1 MKARRM
7 ATRRRAQSACLP
19 CKARKARCSDF
30 RPCARCSQSRK
41 EDCLNDV
48 VIRGGTMSTSMSAVY
63 TSTADRRL
71 FAAYSSVGSPR
82 HKIPSPADSLN
93 FNSEINPKP
102 VFVSNNYTQSL
113 HEDYSQRRF
122 QMATSLNLQEST
134 STIPQ
139 APSFAVPADKQPSAL
154 LQSVLPPAFH
164 TCTANREPNG
174 VRPAEWVWEAAA
186 GPGQE
191 DPFREDWRRCQLLW
205 GKPPR
210 PTGCSN

>member
-1 MKARRM
+1 M

-30 RPCARCSQSRK
+30 RPCARCSQSGK

-48 VIRGGTMSTSMSAVY
+48 VIRGGTLSTSMSAVH

-93 FNSEINPKP
+93 FNPHIRPKP
-102 VFVSNNYTQSL
+102 VSVSNSNTQSL
-113 HEDYSQRRF
+113 EDYLKGSLQK
-122 QMATSLNLQEST
+122 ATSLNLQESA

-139 APSFAVPADKQPSAL
+139 APSLAVPADNQLSAL
-154 LQSVLPPAFH
+154 LQSVQPPAFH
-164 TCTANREPNG
+164 TCAANREPNG

-210 PTGCSN
+210 PTGCSD